1 MLTKLRILFVTF
13 TPLSCHLCY
22 LNDIDNLQK
31 FVLDKTT
38 DVLLSY
44 EANN

>member
-1 MLTKLRILFVTF
+1 MLTKLSILFVTF
-13 TPLSCHLCY
+13 TPLSCHLCRR
-22 LNDIDNLQK
+22 NGINNLQR
-31 FVLDKTT
+31 FVIDKTT

>member
-1 MLTKLRILFVTF
+1 MLTKLSILFGTF
-13 TPLSCHLCY
+13 TPLSCHLRH
-22 LNDIDNLQK
+22 LNDIDNLQR

-44 EANN
+44 EAYN